1 MKIYAFHFSGADI
14 ARYTKS
20 WLKIFLNV
28 VLAISYKMLRKWF
41 NNVIIFNMKKIKKS
55 MLGFTLI
62 ELLIVIA
69 IIGTL
74 ASMLFVNI
82 GDDSLKNARDAKRLS
97 DVQNIRLGLLIY
109 FFNNEGKF
117 PNTLSELIPN
127 NIPSIPIDFFS
138 NELCKESSFGNYDY
152 KYSSINN
159 NTGYIL
165 QVCLENADNPSLLN
179 DSIDPSSGA
188 EYVYDVKMQ

>member
-1 MKIYAFHFSGADI
+1 MK
-14 ARYTKS
+14 
-20 WLKIFLNV
+20 
-28 VLAISYKMLRKWF
+28 
-41 NNVIIFNMKKIKKS
+41 NMKKS

-69 IIGTL
+69 IIGIL
-74 ASMLFVNI
+74 ASILFVNI
-82 GDDSLKNARDAKRLS
+82 GGDSLKNARDSKRLS
-97 DVQNIRLGLLIY
+97 DAQNIHLGLVIY
-109 FFNNEGKF
+109 FFNSGGKF

-165 QVCLENADNPSLLN
+165 QVCLENSDNIALLN
-179 DSIDPSSGA
+179 DAINPSSGT
-188 EYVYDVKMQ
+188 EYVYDIKIQ

>member
-1 MKIYAFHFSGADI
+1 
-14 ARYTKS
+14 
-20 WLKIFLNV
+20 
-28 VLAISYKMLRKWF
+28 
-41 NNVIIFNMKKIKKS
+41 MKKIKKS

-69 IIGTL
+69 IIGIL

-82 GDDSLKNARDAKRLS
+82 GDNSLKNARDAKRLS

-138 NELCKESSFGNYDY
+138 NELIKAFFIFAKKQFFCYY
-152 KYSSINN
+152 KYKN
-159 NTGYIL
+159 
-165 QVCLENADNPSLLN
+165 
-179 DSIDPSSGA
+179 
-188 EYVYDVKMQ
+188 

>member
-1 MKIYAFHFSGADI
+1 
-14 ARYTKS
+14 
-20 WLKIFLNV
+20 
-28 VLAISYKMLRKWF
+28 
-41 NNVIIFNMKKIKKS
+41 MKKIKKS

-69 IIGTL
+69 IIGIL

-82 GDDSLKNARDAKRLS
+82 GDNSLKNARDAKRLS

-117 PNTLSELIPN
+117 PDTLSELIPN

-138 NELCKESSFGNYDY
+138 NELCKESGFGNYDY

-165 QVCLENADNPSLLN
+165 QVCLENVDNPSLLN
-179 DSIDPSSGA
+179 DAIDPSSGA
-188 EYVYDVKMQ
+188 EYVYDTKVQ